1 MCIIHWVLLTIH
13 HRRSTPCQYNN
24 GWSGISCSAVASAGD
39 KDLLTITS
47 KHWLILFCANDDQS
61 PADLRHCRALLIF
74 HRWLLFPLTTKAHS
88 SWSKKKNL
96 MKLWVFQDF
105 KCPQRKRLKEI
116 LIRWR
121 EWASMGLVLLS
132 RCALL
137 DWLLK
142 PLNLLQRK
150 SSTKIDGNNQ
160 YVPAALFTSQ
170 KLYAFIIP
178 SLSHSYLFFFSY
190 LNPWLS
196 SFLPFS
202 PLSPPPCHPT
212 SPCSP
217 PPGRTG
223 QSVSRRR
230 PPVPYSTH
238 GHLGCVSSR
247 QLGASGTVGT
257 GQAFP
262 GETQNVASI
271 LCITQ
276 YPYFYS
282 IEGILTLYTQCSLI
296 RQQQSF
302 IIHVVVVPLLLYT
315 NTIVIG
321 IMLDLIHRPFV
332 SPSVDVQPSL
342 Q

>member
-1 MCIIHWVLLTIH
+1 MGTINMFQLPVHLPKTLCLYYSLTI
-13 HRRSTPCQYNN
+13 P
-24 GWSGISCSAVASAGD
+24 
-39 KDLLTITS
+39 
-47 KHWLILFCANDDQS
+47 
-61 PADLRHCRALLIF
+61 
-74 HRWLLFPLTTKAHS
+74 
-88 SWSKKKNL
+88 
-96 MKLWVFQDF
+96 
-105 KCPQRKRLKEI
+105 
-116 LIRWR
+116 
-121 EWASMGLVLLS
+121 
-132 RCALL
+132 
-137 DWLLK
+137 
-142 PLNLLQRK
+142 
-150 SSTKIDGNNQ
+150 
-160 YVPAALFTSQ
+160 
-170 KLYAFIIP
+170 
-178 SLSHSYLFFFSY
+178 
-190 LNPWLS
+190 
-196 SFLPFS
+196 FLPFFFFLTSILS

-223 QSVSRRR
+223 QSVSRRG

-247 QLGASGTVGT
+247 QLGAAGTVGT

-321 IMLDLIHRPFV
+321 IILDLIHRPFV